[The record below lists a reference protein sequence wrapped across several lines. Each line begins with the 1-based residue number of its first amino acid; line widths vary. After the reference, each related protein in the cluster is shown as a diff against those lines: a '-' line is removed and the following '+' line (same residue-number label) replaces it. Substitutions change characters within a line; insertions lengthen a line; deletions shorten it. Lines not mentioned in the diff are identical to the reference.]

1 MNIYEKIQLVKQGL
15 LESNLKKSGENK
27 FAGFKYYEL
36 ADITPKL
43 IELCNKH
50 KLHTS
55 ISFTRD
61 LAILTITNIE
71 KIEEQVVYTSPME
84 ELELKGCNKIQ
95 ALGGTETYQR
105 RYLYMT
111 AFDIIE
117 NDMFDAQSGKEE
129 TTKKQ
134 EDTSKETTTK
144 KVLTNREE
152 LIKYCKEN
160 NLDVVEIGKK
170 YNLTKTSTNEDYKI
184 ALTTLMLEN

>member
-117 NDMFDAQSGKEE
+117 NDMFDAQSGSDKN
-129 TTKKQ
+129 TTTQKK
-134 EDTSKETTTK
+134 TTTK

-152 LIKYCKEN
+152 LIKFCKEN

-170 YNLTKTSTNEDYKI
+170 YNLTKTSTDEDYKI
-184 ALTTLMLEN
+184 ALTNLMLEN